1 MHQKRSFLAIS
12 GGRFIFEFFPPEF
25 LEKYF
30 QPKRSPNSPAPVKKS
45 KKSRPRETPLSSLG
59 VTTLVA
65 SKYFGKS
72 SFTRYIPHFIQRAL
86 FIKGSDLGSVNQFRY
101 LSNQQKLLKMS
112 PAPVIGA
119 ILYVMYETIF
129 GSWLENTREMALI
142 KTYNDNLK
150 AKEKLL
156 LASTANSAY
165 NRIRNESYKQMDQIS
180 DSNK

>member
-1 MHQKRSFLAIS
+1 
-12 GGRFIFEFFPPEF
+12 
-25 LEKYF
+25 
-30 QPKRSPNSPAPVKKS
+30 
-45 KKSRPRETPLSSLG
+45 
-59 VTTLVA
+59 
-65 SKYFGKS
+65 
-72 SFTRYIPHFIQRAL
+72 
-86 FIKGSDLGSVNQFRY
+86 
-101 LSNQQKLLKMS
+101 MS